1 MKTQNIP
8 PPHTHTHRTLTETS
22 IVNITCLFVCLQ
34 IICSTA
40 MVFVLIELLKVTK
53 CPINSIS
60 NIHLYLK
67 NIPIIVFK
75 LIYFHL
81 SSINQFICPLIDRD
95 VV

>member
-8 PPHTHTHRTLTETS
+8 PTHTQL
-22 IVNITCLFVCLQ
+22 VL
-34 IICSTA
+34 
-40 MVFVLIELLKVTK
+40 VFVLIELLKVTK

-67 NIPIIVFK
+67 KNIPIIVYK

-81 SSINQFICPLIDRD
+81 QLILLS
-95 VV
+95 VH